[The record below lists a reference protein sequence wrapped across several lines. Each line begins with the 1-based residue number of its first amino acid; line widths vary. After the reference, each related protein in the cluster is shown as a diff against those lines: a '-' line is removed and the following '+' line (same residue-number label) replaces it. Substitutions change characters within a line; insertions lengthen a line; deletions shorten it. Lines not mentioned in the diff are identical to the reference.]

1 MEFIKYWK
9 LLKSK
14 ETSVNHFLEIMRR
27 FGSIQ
32 LIRGDLN
39 MFNHFNYRDMWL
51 VGELDKNRDNNNKIR
66 VRSFQMYKIRVISSL
81 WAVYK

>member
-14 ETSVNHFLEIMRR
+14 ETSVNHFLEIMRK

-32 LIRGDLN
+32 LTRGDLN

-51 VGELDKNRDNNNKIR
+51 VEELDKSRDNNNKIKL
-66 VRSFQMYKIRVISSL
+66 RSFQMYKIIVISSL
-81 WAVYK
+81 LAVYR